1 MAKLGPV
8 RLRFYSGTLEVRPD
22 DDAFDIE
29 AAGLN
34 SLVKRDKRSGC
45 YRAPAYQYASIVR
58 ALLRAEADLVDDA
71 RIYPE
76 IAGPVK
82 TREPRP
88 YQSAAVEAW
97 VKARGRGTVVL
108 PTGAGKTQVALM
120 AIAEKKRATLVVAPT
135 LDLVRQWHEELE
147 TMFGVEVGVI
157 GGGDYSPQ
165 AITVTTYDSAYLHME
180 NLGARF
186 GLIVFDEVHHLPA
199 PAYASAAQMAL
210 APFRLGLSATPE
222 REDGAERLLTDIVG
236 PIVYREEI
244 RAMAGEYL
252 AAYTTEK
259 VAVEMS
265 EDARKEYEE
274 SRALYRQ
281 FLSDNNIY
289 IGSPRGWATFI
300 QRSAGSDEGRAAFLA
315 YRRQKELAQAAPEKI
330 DVVGD
335 LLRKHSGERMIVFTH
350 DNATAYAISRA
361 LLLPIITHQ
370 TKVAERTEILKA
382 FRAGTFD
389 CVVTSRVLNEGV
401 DVPEAGVAI
410 VVSGTGSV
418 REHVQRLGRILRK
431 REGKQAVLYEIVTAN
446 SAEGQTS
453 RRRRNHAAYGA
464 TAEEAPESDVESGAE
479 RDEVDEEGAGN
490 AHQ

>member
-1 MAKLGPV
+1 MAGPGAV
-8 RLRFYSGTLEVRPD
+8 RLRFFAGTLEVRPD
-22 DDAFDIE
+22 DDAFDME
-29 AAGLN
+29 AVGL
-34 SLVKRDKRSGC
+34 SAWVKRDKRSGC
-45 YRAPAYQYASIVR
+45 YRAPAYQYAAIVR
-58 ALLRAEADLVDDA
+58 GLLRAKANLVDDA
-71 RIYPE
+71 RGYLE
-76 IAGPVK
+76 IEGPIK
-82 TREPRP
+82 EREPRP
-88 YQSAAVEAW
+88 YQRAALDAW
-97 VKARGRGTVVL
+97 VRARGRGTVVL

-120 AIAEKKRATLVVAPT
+120 AIAEKKRATMVVAPT

-157 GGGDYSPQ
+157 GGGDYLPQ
-165 AITVTTYDSAYLHME
+165 PLTVTTYDSAYLHME

-186 GLIVFDEVHHLPA
+186 GLIIFDEVHHLPA

-222 REDGAERLLTDIVG
+222 REDGAERLLTEIVG

-252 AAYTTEK
+252 ADYTTER
-259 VAVEMS
+259 VAVQMS
-265 EDARKEYEE
+265 DEARDEYERA
-274 SRALYRQ
+274 RALYRK
-281 FLSDNNIY
+281 FLSDNSIY

-330 DVVGD
+330 DVVAD
-335 LLRKHSGERMIVFTH
+335 LLRKHQGERMIVFTH
-350 DNATAYAISRA
+350 DNATAYTISRA

-382 FRAGTFD
+382 FRAGTLD

-431 REGKQAVLYEIVTAN
+431 REGKQATLYEIVTAN
-446 SAEGQTS
+446 SAESQTS
-453 RRRRNHAAYGA
+453 RRRRNHAAYGG
-464 TAEEAPESDVESGAE
+464 GAE
-479 RDEVDEEGAGN
+479 DPADANADATSGDDEGTD